1 MYGNSSGRQTLYLNT
16 FVTVFT
22 MHSTFQNWIVHSTWY
37 CLRMYAGSSH
47 ASDNHSVNSADLTH
61 VTAFLLEKKSDFSR
75 VDQ

>member
-1 MYGNSSGRQTLYLNT
+1 MYGNSSERQTLYLNT
-16 FVTVFT
+16 FVTAFI
-22 MHSTFQNWIVHSTWY
+22 MHSTFQNWSVHSTWY

-61 VTAFLLEKKSDFSR
+61 VTAFLLEKSDFLR